1 MPRPSSGTARW
12 VCSSSPPSPTAPR
25 VSPRPSSERRRRAPS
40 AWSAAATRRPQCA
53 SSAFPTTASP
63 TFPPGVGLHWNTLR
77 ARRCPASKCWETL
90 ESPEGKF
97 MSRKPL
103 IAGNWK
109 MNLNHYEAIALVQKI
124 AFSLPDKYFDKVD
137 VTVIPPFTDLRS
149 VQTLVDGDKL
159 RLTFGAQDLSQHD
172 SGAYTGDI
180 SGAFLAKLGC
190 TFVIV
195 GHSERRTYHA
205 EDDALVAA
213 KAAAAL
219 KHEITPIVCIG
230 EQLEVR
236 EAGDHV
242 SHNVEQLR
250 GSLAGLSAEQ
260 INRVV
265 IAYEPV
271 WAIGTGRVASSAD
284 AQEVCAAIRKELAS
298 LASSEIAETVRVL
311 YGGSMNAKNVADLVA
326 QEDIDGGL
334 VGGASLDGEQFA
346 TLAAI
351 AAGGP

>member
-1 MPRPSSGTARW
+1 
-12 VCSSSPPSPTAPR
+12 
-25 VSPRPSSERRRRAPS
+25 
-40 AWSAAATRRPQCA
+40 
-53 SSAFPTTASP
+53 
-63 TFPPGVGLHWNTLR
+63 
-77 ARRCPASKCWETL
+77 
-90 ESPEGKF
+90 

-109 MNLNHYEAIALVQKI
+109 MNLNHFEAIALVQKI
-124 AFSLPDKYFDKVD
+124 AFSLPDKYYDKVD
-137 VTVIPPFTDLRS
+137 VTVLPPFTNLRS

-159 RLTFGAQDLSQHD
+159 RLTYGAQDLSQHD

-180 SGAFLAKLGC
+180 SGTFLAKLGC
-190 TFVIV
+190 SYAVV
-195 GHSERRTYHA
+195 GHSERRTYHN

-219 KHEITPIVCIG
+219 KNELTPIVCIG
-230 EQLEVR
+230 EHLEVR
-236 EAGDHV
+236 EAGNHV

-260 INRVV
+260 IGRVV

-271 WAIGTGRVASSAD
+271 WAIGTGRVASASD

-298 LASSEIAETVRVL
+298 LATPTIAETVRVL
-311 YGGSMNAKNVADLVA
+311 YGGSVNEKNVGDIVA
-326 QEDIDGGL
+326 QEDVDGGL
-334 VGGASLDGEQFA
+334 VGGASLEGEQFA

-351 AAGGP
+351 AAGGPLP

>member
-1 MPRPSSGTARW
+1 MA
-12 VCSSSPPSPTAPR
+12 
-25 VSPRPSSERRRRAPS
+25 
-40 AWSAAATRRPQCA
+40 
-53 SSAFPTTASP
+53 
-63 TFPPGVGLHWNTLR
+63 
-77 ARRCPASKCWETL
+77 
-90 ESPEGKF
+90 
-97 MSRKPL
+97 RKPL

-109 MNLNHYEAIALVQKI
+109 MNLNHFEAIALVQKI

-159 RLTFGAQDLSQHD
+159 RLTYGAQDVSKHD
-172 SGAYTGDI
+172 SGAYTGEI

-190 TFVIV
+190 TFAVV

-219 KHEITPIVCIG
+219 KHGLTPIICIG
-230 EQLEVR
+230 EGLEVR
-236 EAGDHV
+236 EAGEHV
-242 SHNVEQLR
+242 AYNVNQLK

-260 INRVV
+260 IGASV

-271 WAIGTGRVASSAD
+271 WAIGTGRVASAAD
-284 AQEVCAAIRKELAS
+284 AQEVCAAIRAELAQ
-298 LASSEIAETVRVL
+298 LATPAVADGVRVL
-311 YGGSMNAKNVADLVA
+311 YGGSVSAKNVGEIVGQTDV
-326 QEDIDGGL
+326 DGAL

-346 TLAAI
+346 ILSAI
-351 AAGGP
+351 AAGGPLP